1 MLEYNTTFPK
11 SPELTFVVYTHC
23 VYTHWTVEIR
33 IFLDATRKNQRYF
46 SENGVYVQ
54 QESTKKTQDSGDKK
68 SHLPLYHGANG

>member
-11 SPELTFVVYTHC
+11 SPELTFV

-46 SENGVYVQ
+46 SEIGVYVQ
-54 QESTKKTQDSGDKK
+54 QESTKKHKI
-68 SHLPLYHGANG
+68 

>member
-11 SPELTFVVYTHC
+11 SPELTLV

-46 SENGVYVQ
+46 SENGGLCPTRIN
-54 QESTKKTQDSGDKK
+54 EKTQDSGDKK